1 MRLRQRPLRAWMP
14 FAGMAV
20 IVLIALIVSA
30 SGSVMRRAF
39 VLRAPNQEAVV
50 LLRAPH
56 RVCEGPITAGASTQS
71 VAIWGA
77 SVVGPARVT
86 IAVEDARSGASLAT
100 GQITAKSTGE
110 YVAHLSQSVPGGR
123 QLRVCLTTT
132 LNTFELLGA
141 TASDPK
147 IVMTGSKRG
156 LEFSL
161 ALLNDRHSLLG
172 SLSTAFS
179 RAALFKPSWVG
190 SWTFWLLTAAI
201 LGTFGL
207 AGVAI
212 TTAAAD
218 DERDRPTRSADDG

>member
-14 FAGMAV
+14 FAAMAV
-20 IVLIALIVSA
+20 IVLIALVVSA
-30 SGSVMRRAF
+30 SGGVMRRAF

-56 RVCEGPITAGASTQS
+56 RVCEGPVTAAASTQG

-77 SVVGPARVT
+77 SVVGPARV
-86 IAVEDARSGASLAT
+86 AVDVEDARSGVLLAT
-100 GQITAKSTGE
+100 GKITARSTRE
-110 YVAHLSQSVPGGR
+110 YVAHLSRSVPAGR
-123 QLRVCLTTT
+123 HLRVCLTSI
-132 LNTFELLGA
+132 LNTFEVLGA
-141 TASDPK
+141 AATDPK
-147 IVMTGSKRG
+147 VVMTGSKRG

-161 ALLNDRHSLLG
+161 ALLDDRHSLLG
-172 SLSTAFS
+172 SLSAAFS

-190 SWTFWLLTAAI
+190 RWTFWLLTAAI
-201 LGTFGL
+201 LATFGL

-218 DERDRPTRSADDG
+218 DERDHAARSADDG